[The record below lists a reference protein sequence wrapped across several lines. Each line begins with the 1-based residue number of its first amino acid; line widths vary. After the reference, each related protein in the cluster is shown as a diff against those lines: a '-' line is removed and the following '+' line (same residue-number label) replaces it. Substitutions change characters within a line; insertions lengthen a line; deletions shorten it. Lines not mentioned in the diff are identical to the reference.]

1 MLTITK
7 LLLLLLMIYSMSLNV
22 EPTNHSQKHSLVID
36 YCRRFGKLDLQKWNT
51 DLVNNRRATTSK
63 IVE

>member
-36 YCRRFGKLDLQKWNT
+36 YCRRFGKLDLQK
-51 DLVNNRRATTSK
+51 
-63 IVE
+63 